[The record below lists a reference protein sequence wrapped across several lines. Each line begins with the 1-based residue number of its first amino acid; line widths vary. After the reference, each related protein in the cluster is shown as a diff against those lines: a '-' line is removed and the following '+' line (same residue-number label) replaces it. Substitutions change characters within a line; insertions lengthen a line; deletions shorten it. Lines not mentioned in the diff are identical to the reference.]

1 MNSLLRNVFVSED
14 VSQGTVQV
22 GMEVMDSYFFV
33 LYENKNENNTS
44 GNSGVLL
51 ALKEKFVSLKR

>member
-1 MNSLLRNVFVSED
+1 MNSLLRNVFVNED